1 MKALTIMVETYKK
14 NPNFGD
20 VKKFQGELDTTNSK
34 LQKLEAEAQQLTKQL
49 TSVLNGLDDTG
60 SPLRSRANSVMSVAS
75 SRRSADHN
83 DYVNI
88 TDVKDDFDD
97 DFNEDV
103 NTSIPIPPPPA
114 PNMVRHQN

>member
-97 DFNEDV
+97 DFNED
-103 NTSIPIPPPPA
+103 TSIPIPPPPA
-114 PNMVRHQN
+114 PNMVRHPI